1 MVNATRV
8 AVLFDGAYFALE
20 QKPERQAQLTRQSA
34 PRLSGVRTSK
44 MTTRRE
50 FFRLAAQSATAA
62 LLAAN
67 RSVAAAQKNAAEP
80 NDADR
85 AADRRG
91 RPILDLQQRF
101 VDLRFGMFVHFNM
114 ATFQDREW
122 GDPTSSPDLFHPTA
136 LDTDQWAAAA
146 KSANMTWGC
155 LTTRH
160 HDGFCLWPTKTSS
173 ANVGQASP
181 PTDIVRAYV
190 DSFRKAGL
198 RVGLYYSILSLR
210 DDIRHFNVTPAKIKL
225 IKDQLTELLTAYGEV
240 DIIVTDGWDAPWSR
254 ITYDEVPFHEIYQ
267 HIKNLQP
274 NCLLCDLNASQYP
287 SGGLYYSDV
296 KAFEQNAGQKVPE
309 DSDVPALSCVTLTDG
324 WFWKQGDA
332 NGKLK
337 AVSTVVD
344 EWLQPLN
351 RRHCNLILN
360 APPTREGRLAP
371 NVVSRLEE
379 IGKAWKHPG
388 PMAKLREHVVI
399 TTRNLAK
406 GKPILASSYP
416 DTVGPDE
423 ANDGDFRSSWYLDE
437 GQTSGWL
444 QVDLGK
450 QESFNVV
457 SLVEPVG
464 RWKDY
469 PESRI
474 RSFRFERWNGANWI
488 ALTGGDSPAPATIL
502 RIPRVSSQ
510 KIRLLLDASKDMPH
524 IAEIGLYDEPA

>member
-1 MVNATRV
+1 
-8 AVLFDGAYFALE
+8 
-20 QKPERQAQLTRQSA
+20 
-34 PRLSGVRTSK
+34 

-62 LLAAN
+62 MLTCN
-67 RSVAAAQKNAAEP
+67 HSVAAEQNEAHGVTA
-80 NDADR
+80 
-85 AADRRG
+85 RRG
-91 RPILDLQQRF
+91 RPLLDLQQRF

-122 GDPTSSPDLFHPTA
+122 GDPTSPPDLFHPTT
-136 LDTDQWAAAA
+136 LDTDQWAMAAR
-146 KSANMTWGC
+146 SANMTWGC

-160 HDGFCLWPTKTSS
+160 HDGFCLWPTKTAAAS
-173 ANVGQASP
+173 VGQTSHS
-181 PTDIVRAYV
+181 TDVVRAYV
-190 DSFRKAGL
+190 NSFRGAGL

-210 DDIRHFNVTPAKIKL
+210 DDIRHFNITPAKVKL
-225 IKDQLTELLTAYGEV
+225 IKDQLTELLTGYGEV
-240 DIIVTDGWDAPWSR
+240 DILITDGWDAPWSR
-254 ITYDEVPFHEIYQ
+254 ITYEEVPFQEIYE

-324 WFWKQGDA
+324 WFWKQRDA
-332 NGKLK
+332 NGHLK
-337 AVSTVVD
+337 AVTTVVD
-344 EWLQPLN
+344 EWLEPLN

-388 PMAKLREHVVI
+388 PAAKLSEHVVI
-399 TTRNLAK
+399 TTRSLAK
-406 GKPILASSYP
+406 EKPIHASSYP

-423 ANDGDFRSSWYLDE
+423 ANDGDFKSSWYLDE

-444 QVDLGK
+444 EVDLGK
-450 QESFNVV
+450 QVNFNVV

-464 RWKDY
+464 RWDDY
-469 PESRI
+469 TTSRI
-474 RSFRFERWNGANWI
+474 RSYYFQYWNGAGWI
-488 ALTGGDSPAPATIL
+488 TLTGGETPAPATIL

-510 KIRLLLDASKDMPH
+510 KVRLLLEGNKERPH
-524 IAEIGLYDEPA
+524 IAEIGVYYEPA